1 MGKKS
6 LQTFNLPE
14 NIIMMSKEDFMMNYM
29 TYNEDEDEYYFK
41 KLDGKDLVYICQG
54 SVGGDWVKEQ
64 LENKE
69 KAPTHVLLSY
79 DTSVR
84 GRKQKS
90 KGQPRKRTS
99 SYSLHKQTKQGPSEG
114 WKIFTA
120 S

>member
-29 TYNEDEDEYYFK
+29 TYDEDEDEYYFK

-64 LENKE
+64 LENE
-69 KAPTHVLLSY
+69 PISDRIDPELL
-79 DTSVR
+79 DPF
-84 GRKQKS
+84 KS
-90 KGQPRKRTS
+90 NPYTQSLS
-99 SYSLHKQTKQGPSEG
+99 SY
-114 WKIFTA
+114 A
-120 S
+120 Y

>member
-64 LENKE
+64 LENE
-69 KAPTHVLLSY
+69 
-79 DTSVR
+79 
-84 GRKQKS
+84 Q
-90 KGQPRKRTS
+90 
-99 SYSLHKQTKQGPSEG
+99 
-114 WKIFTA
+114 I
-120 S
+120 